1 MLPSIYEVAFTVAAA
16 NTTGFKSNATGAS
29 WALTATTPNDGLA
42 HKVTIANDSATDH
55 SAKTLV
61 LTGTDANGNALTET
75 VNLPAASPAVVTSTK
90 FFKTLNTPLVPS
102 ATIGADT
109 MDIGWAA
116 TAVSPWVK
124 LDYVQNG
131 FGVSVAV
138 VAGGTINYDVEHTYD
153 IPNGDAVAF
162 KHSGIIGATASDDG
176 SYIAPVQAVRVNVNS
191 HTSGTFTFY
200 VLQGDRS

>member
-1 MLPSIYEVAFTVAAA
+1 MLPSIYETAFTVAAA
-16 NTTGFKSNATGAS
+16 SATGFKSNATGAT
-29 WALTATTPNDGLA
+29 WTLTATTPNDGLA

-55 SAKTLV
+55 SAKTAV
-61 LTGTDANGNALTET
+61 ITGTDANNNALTET

-90 FFKTLNTPLVPS
+90 FFKTVTSIVPS
-102 ATIGADT
+102 ATIGGDT
-109 MDIGWAA
+109 MGLGWAA

-153 IPNGDAVAF
+153 IPDGAAVAF